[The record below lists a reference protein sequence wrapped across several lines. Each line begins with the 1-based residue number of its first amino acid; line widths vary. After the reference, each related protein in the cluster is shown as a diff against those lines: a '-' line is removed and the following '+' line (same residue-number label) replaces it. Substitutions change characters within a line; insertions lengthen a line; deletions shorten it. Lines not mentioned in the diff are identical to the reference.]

1 LRLKYNLVGVWAL
14 LALAGGGVAWA
25 QAPAADPDPIGALLE
40 LPQEEPADPND
51 PEAEPPPAP
60 YQAPAAPVAPLRP
73 PPSAASTTPTAPGRP
88 TRPVNIDELG
98 RTPDYPP
105 SAVDLNYEARLRAS
119 SASAQGLQGPLDG
132 PWTLRSTSG
141 RELYSL
147 LLVDNAQALEGAWRD
162 PRRRGATD
170 ASGFLNDIQRSGGG
184 IVITFYPAPGAGLAT
199 LTLTPAADGSW
210 AGELEERGERQRVTL
225 RRN

>member
-1 LRLKYNLVGVWAL
+1 LRLKSNLVGVWAL
-14 LALAGGGVAWA
+14 LALAGGGASWA
-25 QAPAADPDPIGALLE
+25 QEPPADPDPIGSLLE

-60 YQAPAAPVAPLRP
+60 YQAPAPRPAPPPVAAP
-73 PPSAASTTPTAPGRP
+73 AASARP

-132 PWTLRSTSG
+132 AWTLRSTSG

-170 ASGFLNDIQRSGGG
+170 ASGFLNDVQRSGAG

-210 AGELEERGERQRVTL
+210 SGELEERGERQRVSL